1 MIFFG
6 ENISGDAQI
15 AAVIGQLARAQRHS
29 PVSAPLLLMT
39 DQEGGLVRRLPGAP
53 AQSQKQIGESAGGPG
68 RPWRRARRAPGPG
81 RTWPAWA

>member
-6 ENISGDAQI
+6 ENITGDAQI
-15 AAVIGQLARAQRHS
+15 AAVIGQLAQAQRHS

-53 AQSQKQIGESAGGPG
+53 AQSQKQVGEAAEPPG
-68 RPWRRARRAPGPG
+68 LARRARRAPGPG